1 MIQPTTTCL
10 SRGSA
15 RHEVHAIDL
24 RIKKGQARPSQFTR
38 DVAVSVLRRHLGAEA
53 AIVLSEER
61 LGYDEYQMT
70 VLLFWR
76 AEEDPS

>member
-1 MIQPTTTCL
+1 MIQSTCL

-24 RIKKGQARPSQFTR
+24 RIKKGQARPSQFTI
-38 DVAVSVLRRHLGAEA
+38 DVAVSMLRRQLKADA
-53 AIVLSEER
+53 ATILSQER
-61 LGYDEYQMT
+61 MGRDEHQVI

-76 AEEDPS
+76 PEEDPS